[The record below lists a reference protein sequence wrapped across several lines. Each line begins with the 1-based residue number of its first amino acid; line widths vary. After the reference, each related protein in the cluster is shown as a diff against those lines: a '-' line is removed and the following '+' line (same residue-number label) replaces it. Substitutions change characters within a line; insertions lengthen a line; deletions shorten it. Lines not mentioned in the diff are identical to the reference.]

1 MGWQASNRHKE
12 KELEGWGQITLKT
25 LFYKYFFQ
33 HLRVWY
39 ESMIKGNSLIY
50 FFSWEYDWISI
61 SLYTLLFPF
70 MHFYAD
76 ICIEIIISK
85 GTWHFLSLNIVYGY
99 ETQYLDGKVTS

>member
-1 MGWQASNRHKE
+1 MGPNHP
-12 KELEGWGQITLKT
+12 KT

-70 MHFYAD
+70 MYFYAE
-76 ICIEIIISK
+76 ICIEIIISQA
-85 GTWHFLSLNIVYGY
+85 TWYFLSLNIVYGY